1 MRFRKSVKI
10 TKGVKLNLS
19 KSGPSLTVGPGK
31 GISFNVGSRGA
42 YLNWSIPGTG
52 VYDRVR
58 LDTLAKKYLGL
69 GRDEDKPE
77 KKQEKKT
84 EKKPAAKTAAK
95 PSAKTAGKRA
105 PAKQPEGPSAEELQ
119 LQALNEAF
127 VHVGQ
132 LAADV
137 PVRRTKAPAVDAK
150 AIDREIDGWLNEV
163 ESPIPFAVQTEI
175 LPDRRTVFLDLD
187 LPEIENMPAQKLVT
201 LASGAVKIKAK
212 SQKESREDYRTCVFG
227 LGEFVASHALT
238 LAPALDR
245 AVVSAYTQRR
255 SEKTGEVEDV
265 FIYSMVFER
274 GAFRKGYQDEDPAA
288 FCGAQRSRYYVLA
301 SGVMKPIVPFEP
313 EDIESSG

>member
-132 LAADV
+132 LSVDV
-137 PVRRTKAPAVDAK
+137 PMRRTKAPEVDAD
-150 AIDREIDGWLNEV
+150 AIDRAIDEWLSAV
-163 ESPIPFAVQTEI
+163 ESPIPFAVQSEI
-175 LPDRRTVFLDLD
+175 LPQKRTVFLDLD
-187 LPEIENMPAQKLVT
+187 LPEIENMPARKLVT
-201 LASGAVKIKAK
+201 LASGAMKIKDK

-265 FIYSMVFER
+265 FIYSVVFER

>member
-31 GISFNVGSRGA
+31 GISFNVGSKGA

-58 LDTLAKKYLGL
+58 LDTLAKKFLGF
-69 GRDEDKPE
+69 GEDKE
-77 KKQEKKT
+77 DKKE
-84 EKKPAAKTAAK
+84 EKKPAKSAAKSSAKTSAKTTAKTA
-95 PSAKTAGKRA
+95 
-105 PAKQPEGPSAEELQ
+105 AKQPEGPSAEALELR
-119 LQALNEAF
+119 ALNEAF
-127 VHVGQ
+127 VHVSQ

-137 PVRRTKAPAVDAK
+137 PVRRTKAPAVDAQ
-150 AIDREIDGWLNEV
+150 AIDREIDAWLNGV

-175 LPDRRTVFLDLD
+175 LPDKRTVFLDLD
-187 LPEIENMPAQKLVT
+187 LPEIENLPAQKLVT
-201 LASGAVKIKAK
+201 LASGAVKIKDK
-212 SQKESREDYRTCVFG
+212 TQKESREDYRTCVFG

-255 SEKTGEVEDV
+255 NEKTGEVDDV
-265 FIYSMVFER
+265 FIYSVVFER
-274 GAFRKGYQDEDPAA
+274 DAFKKGYQDETPEV
-288 FCGAQRSRYYVLA
+288 FCGALRSRYYVLA

-313 EDIESSG
+313 EDIE

>member
-95 PSAKTAGKRA
+95 PSAKTAG
-105 PAKQPEGPSAEELQ
+105 
-119 LQALNEAF
+119 
-127 VHVGQ
+127 
-132 LAADV
+132 
-137 PVRRTKAPAVDAK
+137 
-150 AIDREIDGWLNEV
+150 
-163 ESPIPFAVQTEI
+163 
-175 LPDRRTVFLDLD
+175 
-187 LPEIENMPAQKLVT
+187 
-201 LASGAVKIKAK
+201 
-212 SQKESREDYRTCVFG
+212 
-227 LGEFVASHALT
+227 
-238 LAPALDR
+238 
-245 AVVSAYTQRR
+245 
-255 SEKTGEVEDV
+255 
-265 FIYSMVFER
+265 
-274 GAFRKGYQDEDPAA
+274 
-288 FCGAQRSRYYVLA
+288 
-301 SGVMKPIVPFEP
+301 
-313 EDIESSG
+313 

>member
-31 GISFNVGSRGA
+31 GISFNVGGKGA

-58 LDTLAKKYLGL
+58 LDTLAKKFLGF
-69 GRDEDKPE
+69 GEDK
-77 KKQEKKT
+77 QE
-84 EKKPAAKTAAK
+84 EKKPAKSAAKSSAKTSAKTTAKTA
-95 PSAKTAGKRA
+95 
-105 PAKQPEGPSAEELQ
+105 AKQPEGPSTEALE

-127 VHVGQ
+127 VHVSQ

-137 PVRRTKAPAVDAK
+137 PVRRTKAPAVDAQ
-150 AIDREIDGWLNEV
+150 AIDREIDAWLNDV

-175 LPDRRTVFLDLD
+175 VPDKRTVFLDLD
-187 LPEIENMPAQKLVT
+187 LPEIENLPAQKLVT
-201 LASGAVKIKAK
+201 LASGAVKIKDK
-212 SQKESREDYRTCVFG
+212 TQKESREDYRTCVFG

-255 SEKTGEVEDV
+255 DDKTGEAHDV
-265 FIYSMVFER
+265 FIYSVVFER
-274 GAFRKGYQDEDPAA
+274 DAFRKGYQDEAPQA
-288 FCGAQRSRYYVLA
+288 FCGALRSRYYVLA
-301 SGVMKPIVPFEP
+301 SGVMKPIIPFEP
-313 EDIESSG
+313 EDIE

>member
-1 MRFRKSVKI
+1 
-10 TKGVKLNLS
+10 
-19 KSGPSLTVGPGK
+19 
-31 GISFNVGSRGA
+31 
-42 YLNWSIPGTG
+42 
-52 VYDRVR
+52 
-58 LDTLAKKYLGL
+58 
-69 GRDEDKPE
+69 
-77 KKQEKKT
+77 
-84 EKKPAAKTAAK
+84 
-95 PSAKTAGKRA
+95 
-105 PAKQPEGPSAEELQ
+105 
-119 LQALNEAF
+119 
-127 VHVGQ
+127 
-132 LAADV
+132 
-137 PVRRTKAPAVDAK
+137 
-150 AIDREIDGWLNEV
+150 
-163 ESPIPFAVQTEI
+163 
-175 LPDRRTVFLDLD
+175 
-187 LPEIENMPAQKLVT
+187 MPAQKLVT

-265 FIYSMVFER
+265 FIYSVVFER

>member
-31 GISFNVGSRGA
+31 GISFNVGSKGA

-58 LDTLAKKYLGL
+58 LDTLAKKFLGF
-69 GRDEDKPE
+69 GEDK
-77 KKQEKKT
+77 QE
-84 EKKPAAKTAAK
+84 EKKPAKSAAK
-95 PSAKTAGKRA
+95 ASSKTSAKTSAKA
-105 PAKQPEGPSAEELQ
+105 VAKQPEGPSAEALEM
-119 LQALNEAF
+119 QALNEAF
-127 VHVGQ
+127 VHVSQ

-137 PVRRTKAPAVDAK
+137 PVRRTKAPEVDEQ
-150 AIDREIDGWLNEV
+150 AIDREIDAWLNAV

-175 LPDRRTVFLDLD
+175 VPDKRTVFLDLD

-201 LASGAVKIKAK
+201 LASGAVKLKDK

-227 LGEFVASHALT
+227 LGEYVASHALT
-238 LAPALDR
+238 LAPALER

-255 SEKTGEVEDV
+255 NEKTGEVDDV
-265 FIYSMVFER
+265 FIYSVVFER
-274 GAFRKGYQDEDPAA
+274 DAFKKGYQDETPEA
-288 FCGAQRSRYYVLA
+288 FCGALRSRYYVLA
-301 SGVMKPIVPFEP
+301 SGVMKPITPFEP
-313 EDIESSG
+313 EDIE

>member
-31 GISFNVGSRGA
+31 GISFNVGGKGA

-58 LDTLAKKYLGL
+58 LDTLAKKFLGF
-69 GRDEDKPE
+69 GEDKEE
-77 KKQEKKT
+77 KKE
-84 EKKPAAKTAAK
+84 EKKPAKSAAK
-95 PSAKTAGKRA
+95 ASSKTSSKTSAKTSAKA
-105 PAKQPEGPSAEELQ
+105 TPKQPEGPSAEALEM
-119 LQALNEAF
+119 QALNEAF

-137 PVRRTKAPAVDAK
+137 PVRRTKAPEVDEQ
-150 AIDREIDGWLNEV
+150 AIDREIDAWLNAV

-175 LPDRRTVFLDLD
+175 LPGKRTVFLDLD

-201 LASGAVKIKAK
+201 LASGAVKLKDK

-227 LGEFVASHALT
+227 LGEYVASHALT
-238 LAPALDR
+238 LAPALER

-255 SEKTGEVEDV
+255 NEKTGEVDDV
-265 FIYSMVFER
+265 FIYSVVFER
-274 GAFRKGYQDEDPAA
+274 GAFKKGYQDEAPEA
-288 FCGAQRSRYYVLA
+288 FCGALRSRYYVLA
-301 SGVMKPIVPFEP
+301 SGVMKPITPFEP
-313 EDIESSG
+313 EDIE

>member
-255 SEKTGEVEDV
+255 DDKTGEAHDV
-265 FIYSMVFER
+265 FIYSVVFER
-274 GAFRKGYQDEDPAA
+274 DAFRKGYQDEAPQA
-288 FCGAQRSRYYVLA
+288 FCGALRSRYYVLA
-301 SGVMKPIVPFEP
+301 SGVMKPIIPFEP
-313 EDIESSG
+313 EDIE

>member
-31 GISFNVGSRGA
+31 GISFNVGGKGA

-58 LDTLAKKYLGL
+58 LDTLAKKFLGL
-69 GRDEDKPE
+69 GEDKKE
-77 KKQEKKT
+77 
-84 EKKPAAKTAAK
+84 EKKPAA
-95 PSAKTAGKRA
+95 SAKKAAGKT
-105 PAKQPEGPSAEELQ
+105 PAKAASKQPEGPSAEALE

-137 PVRRTKAPAVDAK
+137 PLRRTKAPKVDEQ
-150 AIDREIDGWLNEV
+150 AIDREIDAWLNDV

-175 LPDRRTVFLDLD
+175 LPEKRTVFLDLD

-201 LASGAVKIKAK
+201 LASGAMKIKDK

-255 SEKTGEVEDV
+255 DDKTGEAHDV
-265 FIYSMVFER
+265 FIYSVVFER
-274 GAFRKGYQDEDPAA
+274 DAFRKGYQDEAPEA
-288 FCGAQRSRYYVLA
+288 FCGALRSRYYVLA
-301 SGVMKPIVPFEP
+301 SGVMKPIIPFEP
-313 EDIESSG
+313 EDIE

>member
-69 GRDEDKPE
+69 GRGEDKPE
-77 KKQEKKT
+77 KKQEKKK

-95 PSAKTAGKRA
+95 PSAKTADKRA

-132 LAADV
+132 LSADV

-150 AIDREIDGWLNEV
+150 AIDREIDEWLSAV
-163 ESPIPFAVQTEI
+163 ESPIPFAVQSEI
-175 LPDRRTVFLDLD
+175 LPQKRTVFLDLD
-187 LPEIENMPAQKLVT
+187 LPEIENMPARKLVT
-201 LASGAVKIKAK
+201 LASGAMKIKDK

-255 SEKTGEVEDV
+255 S
-265 FIYSMVFER
+265 
-274 GAFRKGYQDEDPAA
+274 
-288 FCGAQRSRYYVLA
+288 
-301 SGVMKPIVPFEP
+301 
-313 EDIESSG
+313 

>member
-31 GISFNVGSRGA
+31 GISFNVGGKGA

-58 LDTLAKKYLGL
+58 LDTLAKKFLGF
-69 GRDEDKPE
+69 GGEDEKETKKETP
-77 KKQEKKT
+77 KKQTRSKSAQT
-84 EKKPAAKTAAK
+84 AK
-95 PSAKTAGKRA
+95 R
-105 PAKQPEGPSAEELQ
+105 PEEPSAEALELR
-119 LQALNEAF
+119 ALNEAF
-127 VHVGQ
+127 VHVAQ

-137 PVRRTKAPAVDAK
+137 PMRRTKAPAIDAEEIERD
-150 AIDREIDGWLNEV
+150 IDAWLGDV

-175 LPDRRTVFLDLD
+175 VADKRAVFLDLD
-187 LPEIENMPAQKLVT
+187 LPEIEHLPAQKLVT
-201 LASGAVKIKAK
+201 LQSGAVKLKNK

-227 LGEFVASHALT
+227 LGEYVASHALT

-255 SEKTGEVEDV
+255 DEKTGEVNDV
-265 FIYSMVFER
+265 FIYSVVFER
-274 GAFRKGYQDEDPAA
+274 EAFHKGYQDEDPYA
-288 FCGAQRSRYYVLA
+288 FCGALRSRFYVLV
-301 SGVMKPIVPFEP
+301 SGVMKQIVPFEP
-313 EDIESSG
+313 EDIE

>member
-31 GISFNVGSRGA
+31 GISFNVGSKGA

-58 LDTLAKKYLGL
+58 LDTLAKKYLGF
-69 GRDEDKPE
+69 GKDEE
-77 KKQEKKT
+77 KKE
-84 EKKPAAKTAAK
+84 ERKPAAKSTAKSASKTGAK
-95 PSAKTAGKRA
+95 A
-105 PAKQPEGPSAEELQ
+105 AKQPAGPSAQELE

-137 PVRRTKAPAVDAK
+137 PVRRTKAPQVDAD
-150 AIDREIDGWLNEV
+150 AIDRKLDSWLNDV

-175 LPDRRTVFLDLD
+175 VPDKRTVFLDLD

-201 LASGAVKIKAK
+201 LASGAVKLKAK
-212 SQKESREDYRTCVFG
+212 SQKETREDYRTCVFG
-227 LGEFVASHALT
+227 LGEYVASHALT

-255 SEKTGEVEDV
+255 SEKTGETEDV
-265 FIYSMVFER
+265 FIYSVVFER
-274 GAFRKGYQDEDPAA
+274 EAFKKGYQDEAPEA
-288 FCGAQRSRYYVLA
+288 FCSALRSRYYVLA

-313 EDIESSG
+313 EDIE

>member
-31 GISFNVGSRGA
+31 GISFNVGGKGA

-58 LDTLAKKYLGL
+58 LDTLAKKFLGF
-69 GRDEDKPE
+69 GEDKKE
-77 KKQEKKT
+77 
-84 EKKPAAKTAAK
+84 EKKPAS
-95 PSAKTAGKRA
+95 SAKKTMGKA
-105 PAKQPEGPSAEELQ
+105 PAKAAAKQPEGPSAEALE

-137 PVRRTKAPAVDAK
+137 PMRRTKAPEVDEQ
-150 AIDREIDGWLNEV
+150 AIDREIDAWLNDV

-175 LPDRRTVFLDLD
+175 LPGKRTVFLDLD

-201 LASGAVKIKAK
+201 LASGAVKIKDK

-255 SEKTGEVEDV
+255 DEKTGEVNDV
-265 FIYSMVFER
+265 FIYSVVFER
-274 GAFRKGYQDEDPAA
+274 DAFKKGYQDEAPEA
-288 FCGAQRSRYYVLA
+288 FCGALRSRYYVLA
-301 SGVMKPIVPFEP
+301 SGVMKPITPFEP
-313 EDIESSG
+313 EDIE

>member
-95 PSAKTAGKRA
+95 SSAKTAGKRA

-255 SEKTGEVEDV
+255 DDKTGEAHDV
-265 FIYSMVFER
+265 FIYSVVFER
-274 GAFRKGYQDEDPAA
+274 DAFRKGYQDEAPQA
-288 FCGAQRSRYYVLA
+288 FCGALRSRYYVLA
-301 SGVMKPIVPFEP
+301 SGVMKPIIPFEP
-313 EDIESSG
+313 EDIE